1 MFTGII
7 ENMSGVAL
15 IEKHGSGLDITFN
28 SDLTKDMY
36 IDQSIAH
43 NGICLTITEIGETT
57 YKVTAIKETIEKTNI
72 SEWKS
77 GDLINLER
85 AMISQGRVDGH
96 LVQGHVDTTA
106 ICEQIIDENGS
117 WAFWFNIEPTW
128 LKFLVPKGSV
138 CINGVSLTLV
148 NVTASGFSVAIIPYT
163 FEHTNFS
170 TLKIGDKVNIEV
182 DIIGKYVVNYLER
195 TGLTR

>member
-7 ENMSGVAL
+7 EHMSQVAL
-15 IEKHGSGLDITFN
+15 IEKHGTGLDITFN
-28 SDLTKDMY
+28 CELSKEMY

-43 NGICLTITEIGETT
+43 NGICLTITEITAPV
-57 YKVTAIKETIEKTNI
+57 YKVTAIKETIDKTNI
-72 SEWKS
+72 SDWKP
-77 GDLINLER
+77 GDLVNLER

-106 ICEQIIDENGS
+106 VCHKIKDENGS
-117 WAFWFNIEPTW
+117 WTFWFTIESNW
-128 LKFLVPKGSV
+128 LKYLVPKGSI

-148 NVTASGFSVAIIPYT
+148 SVGASEFSVAIIPYT

-170 TLKIGDKVNIEV
+170 TMNIGDKVNIEV

-195 TGLTR
+195 TAQTT